1 MQKLMVNN
9 LSQNQAEI
17 SALIVVKINNL
28 VEAYNALALTINNLK
43 FGDELDILRE
53 RIKLLEENSILHGD
67 QQVALLATVNS
78 LKKE

>member
-1 MQKLMVNN
+1 MQKLTVNN
-9 LSQNQAEI
+9 LSAQETLVLVIN
-17 SALIVVKINNL
+17 KINNL
-28 VEAYNALALTINNLK
+28 VDAYNALALTINNLK

-67 QQVALLATVNS
+67 QQVALLAVVNS

>member
-1 MQKLMVNN
+1 MVNN

-17 SALIVVKINNL
+17 LALVVAKINNL
-28 VEAYNALALTINNLK
+28 VDAYNALALTINNLK

-67 QQVALLATVNS
+67 QQVALLAVVNS

>member
-1 MQKLMVNN
+1 MQKLIVNN
-9 LSQNQAEI
+9 LSAQETLVLVIN
-17 SALIVVKINNL
+17 KINNL
-28 VEAYNALALTINNLK
+28 VDAYNALALTINNLK

-67 QQVALLATVNS
+67 QQVALLAVVNS